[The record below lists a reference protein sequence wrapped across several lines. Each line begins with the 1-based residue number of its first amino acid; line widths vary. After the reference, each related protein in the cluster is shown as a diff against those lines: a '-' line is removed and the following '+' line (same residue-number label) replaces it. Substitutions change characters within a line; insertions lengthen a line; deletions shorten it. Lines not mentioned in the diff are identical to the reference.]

1 MASENTRFFDSLTP
15 KHMEAQHVP
24 THAQFALYA
33 KLEQRYGT
41 TPEWQV
47 TTRGRSFAD
56 MTRHRAAHHLQRL
69 LIELT
74 SQHLIVPCGCA
85 GRPVPGFPA
94 HKQPVERPAAG
105 DGRSS

>member
-1 MASENTRFFDSLTP
+1 M
-15 KHMEAQHVP
+15 HMETQHVP
-24 THAQFALYA
+24 TPEQFALYA
-33 KLEQRYGT
+33 RLKRTYGD

-47 TTRGRSFAD
+47 TTRGRDFPQ

-85 GRPVPGFPA
+85 GRLVPGFQTP
-94 HKQPVERPAAG
+94 KQPAMEGPAAR